1 MVDWGLCSLQLTSY
15 LVNLEIG
22 PLYDAH
28 LFSCPQHL
36 QNYLLL
42 DFIMEGEI
50 MAIVTNCIVKVYKVN
65 IDALKRKGRAE

>member
-1 MVDWGLCSLQLTSY
+1 LATLKIATSRCPIFSGLQHTSK
-15 LVNLEIG
+15 I
-22 PLYDAH
+22 
-28 LFSCPQHL
+28 
-36 QNYLLL
+36 YLLL